1 MRLPIATALL
11 ALAILVVDAIT
22 PASLAISWAYVLVIL
37 LAGQFLRAQGVVLV
51 TIGCIGL
58 TVVGYF
64 FYPPATQVD
73 LYVAVANRA
82 LSSAALG
89 VTAFFVVSG
98 QSTARALREQAD
110 YLNLT
115 HDSMFSRT
123 LDNVIT
129 FWNHGAQEM
138 YGWTAEEAVGKNAQQ
153 LLHTIFPVPRDQVD
167 AEVLRTGRWEGELG
181 HTTRD
186 GTPIVVASRWALQSD
201 KNGQP
206 VGFLETNNDVTER
219 RKSQESL
226 AQAQADLTRVNRI
239 MLVGEMT
246 ASIAHEINQ
255 PLTGVISNAG
265 TAMRWL
271 AAKPPEIEEARHY
284 LELILKDGNRA
295 SEVIKRIRGL
305 VRKESQRADEV
316 DINEAVREVV
326 ALATSELEKNRIAVQ
341 TELAS
346 NVPVVKADRVQLQQV
361 VLNLVAN
368 SVEAMST
375 VGDRP
380 RELVVVTGASDPKEV
395 FVEVRD
401 SGPGLD
407 PANMDALFRSFYS
420 TKPDGTGMGL
430 SISRSIVEAH
440 GGDLSAEPNHPYGAV
455 FRFTVPTDGER
466 AA

>member
-1 MRLPIATALL
+1 LL
-11 ALAILVVDAIT
+11 ALVILIVDAIT
-22 PASLAISWAYVLVIL
+22 PASLAVSWAYVLVIL
-37 LAGQFLRAQGVVLV
+37 LAGQFLGARGVVLV
-51 TIGCIGL
+51 TIGCVAL
-58 TVVGYF
+58 TVVGFF

-82 LSSAALG
+82 LTSAALG

-98 QSTARALREQAD
+98 QSTARTLREHAG

-115 HDSMFSRT
+115 HDSMFSRSM
-123 LDNVIT
+123 DNVIT
-129 FWNHGAQEM
+129 FWNRGAEEM
-138 YGWTAEEAVGKNAQQ
+138 YGWTAQEALGKNAQQ
-153 LLHTIFPVPRDQVD
+153 LLHTTFPVPQDQVN

-181 HTTRD
+181 HTTRG
-186 GTPIVVASRWALQSD
+186 GTPIVVASRWALQTD

-206 VGFLETNNDVTER
+206 LAFLETNTDVTER
-219 RKSQESL
+219 RKTQESL

-246 ASIAHEINQ
+246 SSIAHEISQ
-255 PLTGVISNAG
+255 PLTGVVSNAG
-265 TAMRWL
+265 TALRWL

-284 LELILKDGNRA
+284 LELIIKDGNRA

-305 VRKESQRADEV
+305 VRKESQRADDV

-326 ALATSELEKNRIAVQ
+326 ALANTELDKNRIAVAI
-341 TELAS
+341 ELAS
-346 NVPVVKADRVQLQQV
+346 DVPVVKADRVQLQQV

-368 SVEAMST
+368 AVEAMCAVS
-375 VGDRP
+375 DQP
-380 RELVVVTGASDPKEV
+380 RELVLVTGMNDANEV

-407 PANMDALFRSFYS
+407 PTNVDALFRSFYS

-440 GGDLSAEPNHPYGAV
+440 GGDLSAEPNHPHGAV
-455 FRFTVPTDGER
+455 FRFTVPTDGV
-466 AA
+466 AAA